1 MLTWLLS
8 QSYNCAV
15 MGGSSTRGFVSSYI
29 YPQWFSDGGGNGL
42 KSHLNKLTLS
52 LPNNLYGW

>member
-1 MLTWLLS
+1 MLSWVAAQQEVLLILII
-8 QSYNCAV
+8 V
-15 MGGSSTRGFVSSYI
+15 I

-52 LPNNLYGW
+52 VPNNFTVGEVSS